1 LALTPVEIRHI
12 TLSRSLFGYNRSVI
26 DKLLEDIVDSFE
38 QVWRE
43 RADLADKIERVEED
57 LVRYREL
64 ETLLRTTLVSAERAS
79 QELKEQARRETQ
91 VMLDEAHA
99 ESRRIRREATAD
111 LERMR
116 SESRR
121 IRSLLG
127 APSRSDGSR
136 VGPRKPQGSRPGE
149 TGSPL
154 PVRLR
159 RLGSPGDSLER
170 PLGGIESPS
179 GRIALQLVR
188 RHRAGEDDIRPGL
201 GGGDRDRDGVH
212 ADSELRRE
220 R

>member
-1 LALTPVEIRHI
+1 MALTPVEIRHI
-12 TLSRSLFGYNRSVI
+12 KLSRSLFGYNRGVV
-26 DKLLEDIVDSFE
+26 DELLDDIVESFE

-79 QELKEQARRETQ
+79 QDLKEQARRETQ

-99 ESRRIRREATAD
+99 ESRRVRREATAD

-127 APSRSDGSR
+127 AALA
-136 VGPRKPQGSRPGE
+136 
-149 TGSPL
+149 T
-154 PVRLR
+154 
-159 RLGSPGDSLER
+159 LEEDN
-170 PLGGIESPS
+170 GADESE
-179 GRIALQLVR
+179 AK
-188 RHRAGEDDIRPGL
+188 A
-201 GGGDRDRDGVH
+201 
-212 ADSELRRE
+212 A
-220 R
+220 

>member
-1 LALTPVEIRHI
+1 MALTPVEIRHI
-12 TLSRSLFGYNRSVI
+12 KLGRSLFGYNRGVI
-26 DKLLEDIVDSFE
+26 DELLEDIVESFE

-79 QELKEQARRETQ
+79 QDLKEQARRETQ

-99 ESRRIRREATAD
+99 EARKVRREATAD

-127 APSRSDGSR
+127 A
-136 VGPRKPQGSRPGE
+136 
-149 TGSPL
+149 
-154 PVRLR
+154 
-159 RLGSPGDSLER
+159 
-170 PLGGIESPS
+170 
-179 GRIALQLVR
+179 ALATLDEDNGAE
-188 RHRAGEDDIRPGL
+188 AGEAR
-201 GGGDRDRDGVH
+201 
-212 ADSELRRE
+212 AA
-220 R
+220 